1 MVIEVG
7 FVFRYNQQK
16 CSEVSANSWRECENK
31 LKISY
36 LRGSSGA
43 PDNKNVYE
51 NIDAALGDRDFIETK
66 LEETS
71 QDDGD
76 LFESQIDLEFNSA
89 VSSQLNTA
97 AKIYDGG
104 IYLAFT
110 DHGSCTVIHSIKV
123 FYYFCPR
130 TVSNFAIYP
139 KTTSSGSSRKVSGQ
153 CSSGA
158 SSEENKLPKALCNA
172 AGVWDHLKS
181 SNDKCLCDAGYES
194 ENDDRIKCARELFY
208 ISNFSLNLTAPFCP
222 VQKCNE
228 VFTRSL

>member
-1 MVIEVG
+1 MEQLSDLVLESDIVLKLG
-7 FVFRYNQQK
+7 CFVWFRYNQQK
-16 CSEVSANSWRECENK
+16 CSEVSGKSWQECENK
-31 LKISY
+31 LPISY

-51 NIDAALGDRDFIETK
+51 KFGTSLGDRNFIDSK
-66 LEETS
+66 IEETS

-76 LFESQIDLEFNSA
+76 LFETQIDLESSSTAA
-89 VSSQLNTA
+89 VASTQNKA

-139 KTTSSGSSRKVSGQ
+139 KTTSTGLSRKVSGQ
-153 CSSGA
+153 CTSGT
-158 SSEENKLPKALCNA
+158 SKLAFHSKKKYTHLEYNTHYVPITFWTF
-172 AGVWDHLKS
+172 WD
-181 SNDKCLCDAGYES
+181 
-194 ENDDRIKCARELFY
+194 
-208 ISNFSLNLTAPFCP
+208 LNL
-222 VQKCNE
+222 KNYMYE
-228 VFTRSL
+228 LS